1 MIPGSVMHGP
11 SLFSQDDIYLFRK
24 GRHHRLYLKLGSHP
38 KVFQGLPGVC
48 FAVWA
53 PNADQ
58 ISVIGDFNGWQPG
71 LHKLAVRWDGS
82 GIWEGFIP
90 GLRRGTLYK
99 YHITSRIDGTSTDK
113 GDPFAFRW
121 EEPPRTASIVW
132 PHAYRWRDQDWMK
145 NRFQANAP
153 AAPQSIY
160 EMHLGSWLRDPE
172 EKNRFLSYRELA
184 DPLVRYIKK
193 MGFTH
198 VEFLPVMEHPFYGSW
213 GYQTTGYFAPTGR
226 YGTPEDLMYL
236 IDRLHRSGVGVI
248 LDWVPSHFPT
258 DEFALGRFDGSHLF
272 EHADPQQGYHP
283 DWKSYIF
290 NYGRLEVQ
298 NFLISS
304 ALFWLDRFHCD
315 GLRVD
320 AVASMLYLDY
330 SRQAGEWIPNRY
342 GGRENLEAIAF
353 IRRLNEVVYS
363 EYPDTQTYA
372 EESTAWPRVTQP
384 ASNGGLG
391 FGFKWSL
398 GWMHDSLEFFSRD
411 PIHRKYHHDRL
422 TFSLWYA
429 FNENFVLPLS
439 HDEVVYGKKSLLGK
453 MPGDDWQKHAGLRLL
468 LGWMYTHPG
477 KKLLFMGGEFGHT
490 QEWQHDLGLD
500 WQLLNKPR
508 HQGIQL
514 WTRDLNRL
522 YRTLPALF
530 ARDCAPDSFEW
541 IDFQDT
547 ANGVIAFLR
556 KAGDENPALLVVCHL
571 TPMLRQGYRVG
582 VPEPGIWEERLNS
595 DAREYG
601 GSGQGNLGKVSSES
615 VPSHGHV
622 QSLVLTLP
630 PLSML
635 LFSGP
640 WLSKGDEDRQA

>member
-1 MIPGSVMHGP
+1 MIPKSVIHGP
-11 SLFSQDDIYLFRK
+11 SQFSQEDIYLFRK

-38 KVFQGLPGVC
+38 KVLKGLPGVC

-58 ISVIGDFNGWQPG
+58 VSVIGDFNGWQPG

-90 GLRRGTLYK
+90 DLSRGTLYK

-121 EEPPRTASIVW
+121 EEPPRTASVVW

-145 NRFQANAP
+145 NRLQANAP
-153 AAPQSIY
+153 GSAQSIY
-160 EMHLGSWLRDPE
+160 EMHLGSWLRDPQ
-172 EKNRFLSYRELA
+172 EKNRFFSYRELA

-213 GYQTTGYFAPTGR
+213 GYQITGYFAPTCR
-226 YGTPEDLMYL
+226 YGSPEDLMYL
-236 IDRLHRSGVGVI
+236 IDRLHRNGVGVI

-290 NYGRLEVQ
+290 NYGRHEVQ

-330 SRQAGEWIPNRY
+330 SRQAGEWVPNRH

-353 IRRLNEVVYS
+353 IQRLNEVVSY

-391 FGFKWSL
+391 FGAKWSL
-398 GWMHDSLEFFSRD
+398 GWMHDSLEFFSLD

-439 HDEVVYGKKSLLGK
+439 HDEVVYGKKSLLRK
-453 MPGDDWQKHAGLRLL
+453 MPGDEWQKHAGLRLL
-468 LGWMYTHPG
+468 LGWMYAHPG
-477 KKLLFMGGEFGHT
+477 KKLLFMGGEFGHA
-490 QEWQHDLGLD
+490 QEWQHDQGLD
-500 WQLLNKPR
+500 WQLLKQPLHR
-508 HQGIQL
+508 GVQL

-522 YRTLPALF
+522 YRTLPALS
-530 ARDCAPDSFEW
+530 ARDCSPESFEW

-547 ANGVIAFLR
+547 DNGVVAFLR
-556 KAGDENPALLVVCHL
+556 KAGEENSAVLVVCHL
-571 TPMLRQGYRVG
+571 TPMLLKGYRIG
-582 VPEPGIWEERLNS
+582 VPAAGIWEERLNS
-595 DAREYG
+595 DAFEYG
-601 GSGQGNLGKVSSES
+601 GSGQGNLGGVTSETE
-615 VPSHGHV
+615 PCHGQKH
-622 QSLVLTLP
+622 SLLLTLP
-630 PLSML
+630 PLSIL

-640 WLSKGDEDRQA
+640 SSKVNKDRKS